1 MLRDGHFSTPDRPD
15 PTHRSTT
22 QLPFFSK
29 TALLVLFLSHFHP
42 SQPPPT
48 NQPNA
53 TIMTHS
59 HHSGGSSGQMQKHRP
74 QHVQQHHQGHHQH
87 QHHNHHHS
95 SHHSHY
101 HWHEHWSYHHHSHHQ
116 HHGPAAAAAAPP
128 SLEPGNTYPKIASLV
143 RCVCAVR
150 APVSGR
156 AGGARVRLDLETG
169 AAVAAGFFWG
179 CLFECGTAGTC
190 DASE

>member
-74 QHVQQHHQGHHQH
+74 QHVQQHHQGHPSTPRPSASASACPAAPRP
-87 QHHNHHHS
+87 S
-95 SHHSHY
+95 SPRP
-101 HWHEHWSYHHHSHHQ
+101 
-116 HHGPAAAAAAPP
+116 PAAAAAAPP